1 MAPTRASRHEARR
14 AGERNGGRETSP
26 LQEWRRRRTGG
37 GSKEGVEI
45 REEEEEYRGWSGDE
59 T

>member
-1 MAPTRASRHEARR
+1 MAPARASRHEARR

-26 LQEWRRRRTGG
+26 LREWRRRVGG
-37 GSKEGVEI
+37 WSKERVEI

>member
-1 MAPTRASRHEARR
+1 VARR

-59 T
+59 TF